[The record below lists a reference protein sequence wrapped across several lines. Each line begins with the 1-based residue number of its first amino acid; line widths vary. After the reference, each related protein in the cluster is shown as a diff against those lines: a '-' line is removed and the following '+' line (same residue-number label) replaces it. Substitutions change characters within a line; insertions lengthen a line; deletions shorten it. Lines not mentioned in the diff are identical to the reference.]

1 MSETTAEVACA
12 GTAGAEVVDAGA
24 GAAPNIVFC
33 VGSVLRGDDA
43 AGPMLA
49 KMLEDDPIEGWGVID
64 GGQTPE
70 DDLIVIKRRHPKR
83 VIVVDAA
90 AMGLPVGEVR
100 LIDDEDIST
109 SYLMSSHSLPIT
121 LLLGEVRSACDDV
134 AFVGIQPGN
143 TGFYEPLSPEVLA
156 AVQALYARIAA
167 GADLSDIPHT
177 SQAQ

>member
-1 MSETTAEVACA
+1 MGSASAS
-12 GTAGAEVVDAGA
+12 
-24 GAAPNIVFC
+24 NIVFC

-49 KMLEDDPIEGWGVID
+49 KMMEDDPIAGWDVID

-70 DDLIVIKRRHPKR
+70 DDLVVIRRRHPAR

-90 AMGLPVGEVR
+90 AMGLPVGSVR
-100 LIDDEDIST
+100 LIDDGDIST
-109 SYLMSSHSLPIT
+109 SYLMSTHSLPIT

-143 TGFYEPLSPEVLA
+143 TGFYEPLSPEVLE
-156 AVQALYARIAA
+156 AVRQLYDRIAA
-167 GADLSDIPHT
+167 GADLSDILHT
-177 SQAQ
+177 SE

>member
-1 MSETTAEVACA
+1 MDADELE
-12 GTAGAEVVDAGA
+12 GAAQA
-24 GAAPNIVFC
+24 QAAPNIVFC
-33 VGSVLRGDDA
+33 VGSVLRDDDA

-49 KMLEDDPIEGWGVID
+49 KMLEDDPIEGWDVID

-70 DDLIVIKRRHPKR
+70 DDIIVIKRRHPKR

-100 LIDDEDIST
+100 LIDDQDIST

-143 TGFYEPLSPEVLA
+143 TGFYEPLSPEVLE
-156 AVQALYARIAA
+156 AVQALYARIKG